1 MTCFIRVGSVICLA
15 FLITSSSLLCLFLFL
30 RAFVTCLLKHCCSGC
45 FNPHQLIPTPDSSG
59 CWPQPIVVSRSAVNF
74 LVPGAIGNFL
84 SYSGYLG
91 CYVRR
96 PCVQIKSHVS
106 AGMALCRGSTR
117 SQPLWA
123 AFPSTVQAFGQP
135 GSPAALRLSL
145 APWDCLRGG
154 GGLSEGGVAG
164 LRLRE
169 PSLAWHLLWGTPCL
183 WETQGASWMG
193 QDPCQCPR
201 HSRVSGLG
209 KAVSG
214 PWGQEALG
222 ARPAVAESLLLNH
235 HR

>member
-1 MTCFIRVGSVICLA
+1 
-15 FLITSSSLLCLFLFL
+15 
-30 RAFVTCLLKHCCSGC
+30 
-45 FNPHQLIPTPDSSG
+45 
-59 CWPQPIVVSRSAVNF
+59 
-74 LVPGAIGNFL
+74 
-84 SYSGYLG
+84 
-91 CYVRR
+91 
-96 PCVQIKSHVS
+96 
-106 AGMALCRGSTR
+106 MALCRGSTR
-117 SQPLWA
+117 SRPLWA

-135 GSPAALRLSL
+135 GSPAALRLSQ
-145 APWDCLRGG
+145 APRGCLRGG

-214 PWGQEALG
+214 PWGQGALG
-222 ARPAVAESLLLNH
+222 ARPVVVESLLLDH
-235 HR
+235 HRRQALGEPTPPLLLLKPRLGLGSDSSGTLRPFVLGPFFLLPIQQPRGSIVSRYSPFQGRKMSLPGTPGLPGNSNSALTQAPLPLLCEM